1 MMDIYSRKSR
11 WKILLSI
18 AGIIIVLIT
27 MIYSNYLAN
36 RLAENEN
43 KNVKLFAQA
52 LENIL
57 ENPDLNADFSLQD
70 TIISRNIVPVILE
83 DENGNLAGSNFGTTR
98 DNDAEFL
105 ARQKEKILNSGYE
118 PIIGT
123 GYAHR
128 IYYQN
133 TKLYRLIRY
142 YPFVQVL
149 LVASFIGFGYLAFSS
164 SRRAEQNRVWAGM
177 AKETAHQLGTPI
189 SAILAWI
196 EHLKSLNADNEEQL
210 DVIHELKNDVQR
222 LELIADRFSKIGST
236 PKLDAH
242 NVILDLEEMIGYMK
256 RRAARKV
263 SFHFPYSDQDA
274 PIMVNINKHLF
285 DWVIENLLR
294 NSLDAMDGEGTI
306 SVTLEELAD
315 GTHIDIKDSG
325 KGIPPSKFKT
335 VFEPGYSTKQRGWG
349 LGLSLAKRIIEN
361 YHKGKIYVKSSKPEE
376 GTTFSIILPKVV

>member
-1 MMDIYSRKSR
+1 MDIYSRKSR
-11 WKILLSI
+11 WKMLLSI
-18 AGIIIVLIT
+18 AGLIIVLIT
-27 MIYSNYLAN
+27 MVYSNYLAN
-36 RLAENEN
+36 RLAVNEN
-43 KNVKLFAQA
+43 KNVRLFAQA

-83 DENGNLAGSNFGTTR
+83 DENGNLTGSNFGPNR
-98 DNDAEFL
+98 DTDVEFL
-105 ARQKEKILNSGYE
+105 EKQKERILKSGYE

-196 EHLKSLNADNEEQL
+196 EHLKNLNNENPEQL
-210 DVIHELKNDVQR
+210 DVIDELRSDVQR
-222 LELIADRFSKIGST
+222 LELIADRFSKIGSS
-236 PKLDAH
+236 PKLDPQ
-242 NVILDLEEMIGYMK
+242 NLIIELEEMIKYMK
-256 RRAARKV
+256 RRAAKKV
-263 SFHFPYSDQDA
+263 SFAFPYSKED
-274 PIMVNINKHLF
+274 PPMLVNVNKHLF

-306 SVTLEELAD
+306 SIQLEDLSD
-315 GTHIDIKDSG
+315 GVHININDSG

-361 YHKGKIYVKSSKPEE
+361 YHKGRIFVKSSKPDE
-376 GTTFSIILPKVV
+376 GTTFTIILPKVA